1 MNYRPRK
8 VSKRKAQ
15 VMFLEAAFVSLS
27 LGEVQEAYL
36 RNAGRTPASTPL
48 VTLSYP
54 NHPQSAH
61 KPRRHKGFFLPKREG
76 ALA

>member
-8 VSKRKAQ
+8 VSKRKEQ

-61 KPRRHKGFFLPKREG
+61 KPKETQRLLSPKT
-76 ALA
+76 